1 MEQLKLRVRNGICIC
16 FTAQGKETATRL
28 LEKLSQQ
35 MEEAFDF
42 LDYTGSEHS
51 KPLKQVVKEAFQEK
65 EAILFVGA
73 AGIAVRLIAPW
84 VQDKLK
90 DPAVLVIDE
99 QGRYAIPILSGH
111 VGGCNEL
118 AEAAAQILGAE
129 PVITTATDLRQAFAV
144 DVFAAEN
151 ELVISDRELAKQ
163 ISAAELRGEKIGFFS
178 DYPVDGIVP
187 AEITPGVWQK
197 ENIYVTL
204 KQGGC
209 PKNAPASLVRRDMV
223 IGLQE
228 KKEQRDAVKAAAV
241 VAVETG
247 DSAKAAEIDMSVGKS
262 DIGSPGQKSEQKKE
276 QSYESENESGTPEL
290 LRLYPRTV
298 VLGMG
303 CRRDSSLNAVREMA
317 RVALSRAM
325 IDKSAVR
332 AIATVDRKKNEMAFL
347 ALAKEWDVELWSFTP
362 EELESAGTKF
372 AESPFVRKTVG
383 VGNVCE
389 RAAVMGVRRIYRE
402 REMDEKNLPA
412 IDLRVQKMAFNGVTA
427 AVTVRADRILRES
440 QVIIGYTVYVDL
452 VKEFYPQAEF
462 LTTPM
467 RQEKERCEMALKAA
481 QDGRKTAMICSGD
494 SGVYGMAG
502 LVLQMAEAYPD
513 VNVEVIPGV
522 TAALGGGA
530 ILGAPLGHDFAVISL
545 SDLLTPMEVIE
556 KRLRAAAEADFIICL
571 YNPSSRKRHDYLER
585 ACRILLEYKS
595 GETACGYVQNIGRE
609 GEAVH
614 LLTLAELEK
623 TPVDMFTTV
632 FIGNKETQM
641 LNGCLVTPRGYRD
654 V

>member
-228 KKEQRDAVKAAAV
+228 KKEQRDAAKAAAV

-247 DSAKAAEIDMSVGKS
+247 DSGKAAEIDMSVGKS
-262 DIGSPGQKSEQKKE
+262 DIGSLGQKSEQKKE
-276 QSYESENESGTPEL
+276 QSYEPENESGTPEL

-427 AVTVRADRILRES
+427 AVAVPASEQVRR
-440 QVIIGYTVYVDL
+440 QQWKKKNYT
-452 VKEFYPQAEF
+452 
-462 LTTPM
+462 
-467 RQEKERCEMALKAA
+467 
-481 QDGRKTAMICSGD
+481 
-494 SGVYGMAG
+494 
-502 LVLQMAEAYPD
+502 
-513 VNVEVIPGV
+513 
-522 TAALGGGA
+522 
-530 ILGAPLGHDFAVISL
+530 
-545 SDLLTPMEVIE
+545 
-556 KRLRAAAEADFIICL
+556 
-571 YNPSSRKRHDYLER
+571 
-585 ACRILLEYKS
+585 
-595 GETACGYVQNIGRE
+595 
-609 GEAVH
+609 
-614 LLTLAELEK
+614 
-623 TPVDMFTTV
+623 
-632 FIGNKETQM
+632 
-641 LNGCLVTPRGYRD
+641 
-654 V
+654 